1 MVQKIGMG
9 FFFSILWCNNTGNH
23 PQEEFAKCGYKSERK
38 VKLKNPT
45 MLRWLAGTYCVSM
58 AISEE
63 KHSSKSGDFDESFRQ
78 KNPLYVWVTLDF
90 LFVTKW
96 WKFAKKLLGVAWI
109 LSCISTHII
118 KNNSISVID
127 MVCPNQ
133 WYEEVFQ
140 GCIQEF
146 GFWVDE
152 VKWNSLGKRGK

>member
-1 MVQKIGMG
+1 
-9 FFFSILWCNNTGNH
+9 
-23 PQEEFAKCGYKSERK
+23 
-38 VKLKNPT
+38 
-45 MLRWLAGTYCVSM
+45 
-58 AISEE
+58 
-63 KHSSKSGDFDESFRQ
+63 
-78 KNPLYVWVTLDF
+78 
-90 LFVTKW
+90 
-96 WKFAKKLLGVAWI
+96 LLGVPWI